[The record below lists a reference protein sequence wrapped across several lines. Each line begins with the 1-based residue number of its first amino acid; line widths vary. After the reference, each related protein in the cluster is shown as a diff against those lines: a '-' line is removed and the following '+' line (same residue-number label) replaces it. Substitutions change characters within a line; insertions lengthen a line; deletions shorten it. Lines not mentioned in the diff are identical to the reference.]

1 MISPQRGEV
10 WLVCFDPTIGAEI
23 QKTRRAVVVS
33 VNSVG
38 KLPLRIVVPVTG
50 WDIKYENMPWIV
62 RIPKTDSN
70 SLIKDSAADCYQV
83 KSVSLQRFS
92 RKLGNLSS
100 AKLDEV
106 CAAIQLC
113 IGAI

>member
-10 WLVCFDPTIGAEI
+10 WLVCFDPTVGAEI

-38 KLPLRIVVPVTG
+38 KLPLKIVVPVTG
-50 WDIKYENMPWIV
+50 WDAKYETMPWIV

-70 SLIKDSAADCYQV
+70 RLSKESAADCYQI
-83 KSVSLQRFS
+83 KSVSLKRFHVS
-92 RKLGNLSS
+92 WVVFPVQNLMKF
-100 AKLDEV
+100 APLYRCV
-106 CAAIQLC
+106 
-113 IGAI
+113 